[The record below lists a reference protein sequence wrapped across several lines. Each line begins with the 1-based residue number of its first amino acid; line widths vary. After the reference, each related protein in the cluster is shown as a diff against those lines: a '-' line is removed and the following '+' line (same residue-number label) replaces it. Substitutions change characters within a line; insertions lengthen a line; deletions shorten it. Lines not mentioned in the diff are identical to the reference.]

1 MAEGYVTKGLQR
13 STRSLC
19 HSVAVKQKVRV
30 TNLVWMRA
38 GNKLLTLEEYGER
51 SFLNTVVVVVGGRER
66 RKTKNDM
73 TYVFCFSFVVVVS
86 AFVLFVLYATFKSNV
101 FHPP

>member
-1 MAEGYVTKGLQR
+1 M
-13 STRSLC
+13 
-19 HSVAVKQKVRV
+19 
-30 TNLVWMRA
+30 
-38 GNKLLTLEEYGER
+38 
-51 SFLNTVVVVVGGRER
+51 NTVVVVVGGRER